1 MRDIYECLLDMQ
13 EVTYGDFAAKLL
25 PTLPRERVIGVRLP
39 LLHKYAKKI
48 AGTEQAAQFMQDLPH
63 KYLEEN
69 HLHAYL
75 ISQMRD
81 AQACFA
87 ALDAFLP
94 CVDTWSVCDSL
105 RPKALTKDMAA
116 LLAHIRTYLQSEHPY
131 TVRFGIEMLMV
142 YCLDEHFFPDHLALV
157 AGVQSEEYYV
167 NMMIAWFFATA
178 LTVRYEDALPYLTQ
192 KRLSPWIHNKTI
204 QKAVE
209 SLQIPNER
217 KDDLKT
223 LRMGRKETI

>member
-1 MRDIYECLLDMQ
+1 MSDIYEHLLDMQ

-25 PTLPRERVIGVRLP
+25 PTIARERVIGVRLP
-39 LLHKYAKKI
+39 LLHKYAKQI
-48 AGTEQAAQFMQDLPH
+48 RGTEQAAQFMKDLPH
-63 KYLEEN
+63 TYLEEN

-94 CVDTWSVCDSL
+94 YVDNWSVCDSL
-105 RPKALTKDMAA
+105 RPKALTKDRDA
-116 LLAHIRTYLQSEHPY
+116 LQAHIRDYLQSDHPY

-142 YCLDEHFFPDHLALV
+142 YCLDEHFSPDHLALV

-167 NMMIAWFFATA
+167 NMMIAWYFATA
-178 LTVRYEDALPYLTQ
+178 LAKQWDAAIPYLEVR
-192 KRLSPWIHNKTI
+192 RLSAWVHRKTI

-209 SLQIPNER
+209 SYRITDAQ
-217 KDDLKT
+217 KAYLKG
-223 LRMGRKETI
+223 LR

>member
-1 MRDIYECLLDMQ
+1 MTAIQNDLFAMQDIS
-13 EVTYGDFAAKLL
+13 YGDFAAKLL

-63 KYLEEN
+63 KYLEED

-94 CVDTWSVCDSL
+94 CVDNWSVCDSL
-105 RPKALTKDMAA
+105 RPKALTKDRDA
-116 LLAHIRTYLQSEHPY
+116 LLAHIRHYLQSEHPY

-142 YCLDEHFFPDHLALV
+142 YCLDEHFSPDHLALV
-157 AGVQSEEYYV
+157 TGVQSEEYYV
-167 NMMIAWFFATA
+167 NMMIAWYFATA
-178 LTVRYEDALPYLTQ
+178 LAKQWDATISYLEECRLPAWVH
-192 KRLSPWIHNKTI
+192 RKTI

-209 SLQIPNER
+209 SYRITDAQ
-217 KDDLKT
+217 KAYLKG
-223 LRMGRKETI
+223 LR

>member
-1 MRDIYECLLDMQ
+1 MTAIQRDLFAMQ
-13 EVTYGDFAAKLL
+13 ELAYGDFAAKLL

-39 LLHKYAKKI
+39 LVHKYAKQIK
-48 AGTEQAAQFMQDLPH
+48 GTEQAAQFMKDLPH
-63 KYLEEN
+63 KYLEED

-94 CVDTWSVCDSL
+94 YVDNWSVCDSL
-105 RPKALTKDMAA
+105 RPKALTKDRDA
-116 LLAHIRTYLQSEHPY
+116 LLAHIRDYLQSDHPY

-142 YCLDEHFFPDHLALV
+142 YCMDEHFSPDHLALV

-167 NMMIAWFFATA
+167 NMMIAWYFATA
-178 LTVRYEDALPYLTQ
+178 LAKQWDAAIPYLEER
-192 KRLSPWIHNKTI
+192 RLPAWVHRKTI

-209 SLQIPNER
+209 SYRITDAQ
-217 KDDLKT
+217 KAYLKG
-223 LRMGRKETI
+223 LR

>member
-25 PTLPRERVIGVRLP
+25 PTIARERVIGVRLP
-39 LLHKYAKKI
+39 LLHKYAKQI
-48 AGTEQAAQFMQDLPH
+48 RGTEQAAQFMQDLPH
-63 KYLEEN
+63 KYLEED

-94 CVDTWSVCDSL
+94 YVDNWSVCDSL
-105 RPKALTKDMAA
+105 RPKILTCDRVALRAKIDAYM
-116 LLAHIRTYLQSEHPY
+116 QSSHPY

-142 YCLDEHFFPDHLALV
+142 YFLDENFSPEHLAAV
-157 AGVQSEEYYV
+157 AAVQSEEYYV
-167 NMMIAWFFATA
+167 NMMIAWYFATA
-178 LTVRYEDALPYLTQ
+178 LAKQWDRALLYLEQ
-192 KRLSPWIHNKTI
+192 RRLPDWVHNKTI
-204 QKAVE
+204 QKAIE
-209 SLQIPNER
+209 SYRITPAQKAYLR
-217 KDDLKT
+217 T
-223 LRMGRKETI
+223 LR